1 MAKFTKGKWYP
12 VGTWVEV
19 TSDDVADICSC
30 NPGHIDQ
37 GHLGRSHEEM
47 WANAQLIAA
56 APRMFKALKKAVKD
70 YGKPGGPWNVPNEP
84 GTWIALAQAAIQAAE
99 GK

>member
-1 MAKFTKGKWYP
+1 MAKFTKGDWYQT
-12 VGTWVEV
+12 GTSV
-19 TSDDVADICSC
+19 TVLGEDYDICKCDPDNFNESY
-30 NPGHIDQ
+30 
-37 GHLGRSHEEM
+37 LSRSNVEIY
-47 WANAQLIAA
+47 ANAKLIAA
-56 APRMFKALKKAVKD
+56 APRMFKALKKAIKD